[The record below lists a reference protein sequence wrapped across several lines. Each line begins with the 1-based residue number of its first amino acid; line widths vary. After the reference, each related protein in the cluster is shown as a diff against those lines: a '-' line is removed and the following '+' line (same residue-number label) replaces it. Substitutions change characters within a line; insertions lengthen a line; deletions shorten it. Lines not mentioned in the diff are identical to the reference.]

1 MESLNSIEM
10 GLSGLASKLVY
21 NASSME
27 LLRSSRARADFQ
39 WGGTISAIVTWAGD
53 SFYGTCSFQQYE
65 FWIFLFH
72 FASCCLFLIF
82 VDPDTSGEAISL
94 ADYTFGIVSVCKF
107 PSRPV
112 QSFKQIYT
120 FLKPFQLLIPTVS
133 HFPLFVLTPDRLAHG
148 LRDSIASGIFCLV
161 LAVFLLVI
169 ELRDIGGQFGEEK
182 KKGYF
187 PRGRVVPN
195 LLNFS
200 LSLTWALQ

>member
-1 MESLNSIEM
+1 MTAFVPS
-10 GLSGLASKLVY
+10 
-21 NASSME
+21 
-27 LLRSSRARADFQ
+27 
-39 WGGTISAIVTWAGD
+39 VTWAGD

-169 ELRDIGGQFGEEK
+169 ELRDIGGVRSCGCNIYCFFYSLAIGFLF
-182 KKGYF
+182 YF
-187 PRGRVVPN
+187 TIMY
-195 LLNFS
+195 
-200 LSLTWALQ
+200 LSLAIW